1 MYLFSSLKKP
11 KVGVICPC
19 VYKGKE
25 GEERVQGDFLFSV
38 PLLCIARIVGALV
51 YVSENKQLRKCC
63 VLLQAQHLL
72 GFLLCLCAAKK
83 RCEMEGLVGRE
94 IWGNKCC

>member
-11 KVGVICPC
+11 KVGVIFC

-38 PLLCIARIVGALV
+38 PLLCTARIVGALM
-51 YVSENKQLRKCC
+51 YVSENKQLRNCC
-63 VLLQAQHLL
+63 VLLQA
-72 GFLLCLCAAKK
+72 
-83 RCEMEGLVGRE
+83 
-94 IWGNKCC
+94 